1 MKFVHLSAVLQID
14 GTSLVFA
21 EGSGSPAVGGN
32 VLMVIY
38 SVYVEAWRQM

>member
-1 MKFVHLSAVLQID
+1 MRFVHLSAVLQID
-14 GTSLVFA
+14 GTRFVFA

-38 SVYVEAWRQM
+38 SIYIEAW